1 MVDPLRQL
9 GAELESLDRAVRK
22 IKALHVNV
30 KDTKENVRATIYR
43 YFNERRPGLVNSVGD
58 DSVLTRLDSEMHELL
73 RCTQQRTSVKDY
85 RDLLRRAHEALSELE
100 LRLIRPK
107 PQASA
112 PPTHNRQHQQIL
124 EMLEGVCPSAGRSFR
139 QGLNDFSDAD
149 RRSWRGT
156 AVEFRE
162 ALREVLDQLAPDEQV
177 KAQPSYK
184 QEPNIDGPTMKQKAV
199 FVLKSRRP
207 KDPQVKAFV
216 EAIDVVENLIG
227 KFVRAVYT
235 RSALS
240 VHTPSSRDDV
250 RRIRDYVS
258 LVLVELLEVSL

>member
-1 MVDPLRQL
+1 MIGPLHQL
-9 GAELESLDRAVRK
+9 GAELESLARAVRK

-30 KDTKENVRATIYR
+30 KNIKENVRATIYR
-43 YFNERRPGLVNSVGD
+43 YFNERRTGLANSVGD

-73 RCTQQRTSVKDY
+73 RCTQRRTPVKDY
-85 RDLLRRAHEALSELE
+85 QHILRRAHEALSELE

-107 PQASA
+107 PQALA
-112 PPTHNRQHQQIL
+112 PPTHDGQYQKIL
-124 EMLEGVCPSAGRSFR
+124 ETLDRVCPSAGRSFQ
-139 QGLNDFSDAD
+139 QGLNDFSDVD

-162 ALREVLDQLAPDEQV
+162 ALREVLDQLAPDKAV
-177 KAQPSYK
+177 TAQPGYK
-184 QEPNIDGPTMKQKAV
+184 QERDTDGPTMKQKAV

-207 KDPQVKAFV
+207 KDPQVKAFT

-227 KFVRAVYT
+227 KFVRAVYA
-235 RSALS
+235 RSSLS
-240 VHTPSSRDDV
+240 VHAPTSCDEA